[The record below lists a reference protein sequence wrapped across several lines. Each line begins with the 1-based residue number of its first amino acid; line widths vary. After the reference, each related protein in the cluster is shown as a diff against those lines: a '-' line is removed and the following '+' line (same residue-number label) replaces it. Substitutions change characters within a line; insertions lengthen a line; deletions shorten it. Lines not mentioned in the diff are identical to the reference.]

1 MSDQAIT
8 SAPEGNTSL
17 ASIEQGAFGS
27 FTSGVALTFA
37 TRLLML
43 AGLIGSSVIV
53 ARWLGPEGLGA
64 LAVVNASVAL
74 SLQIG
79 SAGLPSANTYFISR
93 NRNCLGPVWANSIVF
108 ALIGGSLLAA
118 GIVLLAKM
126 KPGLFGALAANLL
139 VIAALSIPFQLL
151 SLLGLNV
158 LLAMDRIGQLNLLD
172 SLSPALALVNAVIV
186 LVVVRSGLTALVS
199 FNAAA
204 ATVLGLSLLWV
215 IGRLLARQAEGRQAM
230 RPDLSLL
237 REMLVYGGKFYI
249 SIMAGVVIFRA
260 DLLFVNH
267 FRGASEAGVYAVASQ
282 VSFLLMLLPGVIAAL
297 LFPRVA
303 FDQDPR
309 AEFAIQV
316 TRHASFLMIIMCVAA
331 AAGSFALPLVY
342 GARFADASIQLL
354 ILLPGIYLVSI
365 ESVLVQHFTGTGLP
379 LAIPLFWLVTLA
391 LNLGLNFALVPA
403 WGARGAALSSTVSYA
418 LIFALV
424 AIYFCRKT
432 GRRLSEMFL
441 LSERELRDLL
451 SRMTQLA
458 SQAKAH
464 K

>member
-1 MSDQAIT
+1 MSDQVIT
-8 SAPEGNTSL
+8 SAPVGNTHL
-17 ASIEQGAFGS
+17 ASSEQQAFGS
-27 FTSGVALTFA
+27 FTSGVALTFG

-43 AGLIGSSVIV
+43 AGLIGSSVVV

-74 SLQIG
+74 ALQIG
-79 SAGLPSANTYFISR
+79 SAGLPSANTYFIAR
-93 NRNCLGPVWANSIVF
+93 NRSCLAPVWANSILF

-118 GIVLLAKM
+118 AIVLLAKM
-126 KPGLFGALAANLL
+126 KPGLFGGVSANLL

-151 SLLGLNV
+151 IVLGLNV

-172 SLSPALALVNAVIV
+172 SLSPALALINALIV
-186 LVVVRSGLTALVS
+186 LVVMRSGLTALVS
-199 FNAAA
+199 LNAAA

-215 IGRLLARQAEGRQAM
+215 IGRLLTRQEVRQPAR
-230 RPDLSLL
+230 PNLPLL
-237 REMLVYGGKFYI
+237 KEMLVYGAKFYV

-267 FRGASEAGVYAVASQ
+267 FRGPSEAGVYAVASQ

-303 FDQDPR
+303 SDQDPR
-309 AEFAIQV
+309 GEFAVQV
-316 TRHASFLMIIMCVAA
+316 TRHASFLMIILCVAA
-331 AAGSFALPLVY
+331 VAGSFMLPLVY

-379 LAIPLFWLVTLA
+379 LAIPLFWLLTLA
-391 LNLGLNFALVPA
+391 LNVGMNFALVPA
-403 WGARGAALSSTVSYA
+403 WGARGAALSSTLSYA

-424 AIYFCRKT
+424 SIYFCRKT
-432 GRRLSEMFL
+432 GRGLTEMFL
-441 LSERELRDLL
+441 LSNRELRDLL
-451 SRMTQLA
+451 SRMTQLG

>member
-1 MSDQAIT
+1 MSDQVIA
-8 SAPEGNTSL
+8 SAPAENTRL
-17 ASIEQGAFGS
+17 ASSEQRAFGS
-27 FTSGVALTFA
+27 FTSGVAQTFA

-53 ARWLGPEGLGA
+53 GRWLGPEGLGA

-93 NRNCLGPVWANSIVF
+93 DRNRLARVWANSIVF

-126 KPGLFGALAANLL
+126 KPGLFGGVPANLL

-151 SLLGLNV
+151 SVLGLNV

-172 SLSPALALVNAVIV
+172 SLSPALTLISAIIV
-186 LVVVRSGLTALVS
+186 LVVMRSGLTTLVS

-215 IGRLLARQAEGRQAM
+215 IGRLLSRQKARQAM
-230 RPDLSLL
+230 RPGLSLL
-237 REMLVYGGKFYI
+237 KEMLVYGGKFYV

-267 FRGASEAGVYAVASQ
+267 FRGAAEAGVYAVASQ

-303 FDQDPR
+303 SEQDPR
-309 AEFAIQV
+309 GEFAVQV
-316 TRHASFLMIIMCVAA
+316 TRHASLLMIIMCIAA

-379 LAIPLFWLVTLA
+379 LAIPIFWLLTVA
-391 LNLGLNFALVPA
+391 LNVGLNFVLVPA

-432 GRRLSEMFL
+432 GRRLTEMFL
-441 LSERELRDLL
+441 LSNRELRELM
-451 SRMTQLA
+451 SRMSQLT

>member
-1 MSDQAIT
+1 
-8 SAPEGNTSL
+8 
-17 ASIEQGAFGS
+17 
-27 FTSGVALTFA
+27 
-37 TRLLML
+37 ML

-93 NRNCLGPVWANSIVF
+93 NRNCLGPVWADSIVF
-108 ALIGGSLLAA
+108 SLIGGSLLAA

-126 KPGLFGALAANLL
+126 KPGLFGGVSANLL

-172 SLSPALALVNAVIV
+172 SLSPALALVNAIIV
-186 LVVVRSGLTALVS
+186 LVVMRSGLTTLVS

-215 IGRLLARQAEGRQAM
+215 IGRLLARQEVPEAT
-230 RPDLSLL
+230 RPDLPLL
-237 REMLVYGGKFYI
+237 KEMLVYGGKFYV

-309 AEFAIQV
+309 GEFAIQV

-424 AIYFCRKT
+424 TIYFCRKT
-432 GRRLSEMFL
+432 GRRLTEMFL
-441 LSERELRDLL
+441 LSNRELRDLL
-451 SRMTQLA
+451 SRTSQLA
-458 SQAKAH
+458 SQAKAQ